1 MILRPPISTRN
12 DTLLPYTTLF
22 RSEGGLSGD
31 LRAGRRAGERNGREG
46 EAPEAQLAAERYAH
60 DFHFLGSPL
69 TAPRRWPHRCGCAR
83 HGQRREQRFFH
94 PRSGRCRS
102 EERRVW
108 KECVRTFRSR
118 WSPAHYNKNT
128 QHHKHHDTTISLT
141 NTRLEIMI

>member
-46 EAPEAQLAAERYAH
+46 EAPAAQLAAERYAH

-69 TAPRRWPHRCGCAR
+69 TAPRRWPHRC
-83 HGQRREQRFFH
+83 
-94 PRSGRCRS
+94 RS
-102 EERRVW
+102 EEHTSELQSLMRTSYAAFCLQQQQNPHQNPRR
-108 KECVRTFRSR
+108 
-118 WSPAHYNKNT
+118 PPP
-128 QHHKHHDTTISLT
+128 QHTHPHTS
-141 NTRLEIMI
+141 